1 MAQNEQY
8 KLQRER
14 GNIYITPLTTIRNIA
29 NDFVIN
35 KTIIVNQC
43 DIYGNNLFFL

>member
-8 KLQRER
+8 KLQMGR
-14 GNIYITPLTTIRNIA
+14 GIIYINLTTIRNIA
-29 NDFVIN
+29 DDFVIN